1 MCFSNRWLPAR
12 HVQHARRVVVRANRA
27 SGFTIVELLLA
38 LAILVTL
45 AAMVVPSFTGLLAD
59 RRVLRGGDQVRI
71 EFMQA
76 RLAAMRRGRIYMV
89 QLSTE
94 THQLRIRPWVDAND
108 MTEAIDQTGG
118 SSALL
123 TGGNAMTASMQAV
136 DVAAEAREVD
146 LPEGVTI
153 TSVNV
158 QSSQRSFMIESQ
170 VQAEAATGWGQP
182 VLFYPDG
189 TTSTAAVTATAPGIG
204 QVIVLLRGL
213 TGEATVTDV
222 LPAPESEADTH

>member
-1 MCFSNRWLPAR
+1 MCSFNRWQTRSPL
-12 HVQHARRVVVRANRA
+12 RRTDRT

-59 RRVLRGGDQVRI
+59 RRVLRAGDQLRV

-76 RLAAMRRGRIYMV
+76 RLSAMRSGRTYMV

-108 MTEAIDQTGG
+108 MTEALDQTGG

-123 TGGNAMTASMQAV
+123 TGGNAMVASMQEV
-136 DVAAEAREVD
+136 DTASEAREVD

-153 TSVNV
+153 TSLNV

-170 VQAEAATGWGQP
+170 VQAEAAVGWGQP

-189 TTSTAAVTATAPGIG
+189 TTSTAAVTVTSEGVG

-222 LPAPESEADTH
+222 LPVPETAGATG